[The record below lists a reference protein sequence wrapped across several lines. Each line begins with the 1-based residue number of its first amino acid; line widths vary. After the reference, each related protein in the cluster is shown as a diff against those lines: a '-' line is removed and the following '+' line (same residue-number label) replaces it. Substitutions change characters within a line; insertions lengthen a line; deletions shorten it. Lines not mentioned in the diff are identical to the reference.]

1 MDLMHFPDIFSP
13 LNKDEENE
21 KEFNFNFF
29 GFKEDSYLN
38 KIERSFCDDNQFNSI
53 EEQSF
58 GKLDNSNN
66 ENKDDILA
74 YDDIVHCETPP
85 EKQEFPKQIVDNTA
99 KMAIAKTKACTTKT
113 QKSILGK
120 KTKRIEENTVTT
132 IKEKKQNLGR
142 KKKEDKI
149 KGNHTKHSEDNIMRK
164 IKSKFLNYLNV
175 EVNENIHDDN
185 IKLLKLNS
193 EINENL
199 KRDYNVELMR
209 KSLKKL
215 YEESTISTKY
225 RKQTKDDAN
234 INQKAIQRIYSLEN
248 FEKEKDVRNI
258 LDKNYIDL
266 FNEFKNKKLDDVLIE
281 VREEEENKGENKEEI
296 EQYLDKFKKLCM
308 NYEVW
313 FSEKKGRN
321 RSKSVQ

>member
-58 GKLDNSNN
+58 GKSDNSNN

-99 KMAIAKTKACTTKT
+99 KMAITKTKACTTKT

-132 IKEKKQNLGR
+132 IKEKKTKFR
-142 KKKEDKI
+142 PKKK
-149 KGNHTKHSEDNIMRK
+149 R
-164 IKSKFLNYLNV
+164 
-175 EVNENIHDDN
+175 
-185 IKLLKLNS
+185 
-193 EINENL
+193 
-199 KRDYNVELMR
+199 R
-209 KSLKKL
+209 
-215 YEESTISTKY
+215 
-225 RKQTKDDAN
+225 
-234 INQKAIQRIYSLEN
+234 
-248 FEKEKDVRNI
+248 
-258 LDKNYIDL
+258 
-266 FNEFKNKKLDDVLIE
+266 
-281 VREEEENKGENKEEI
+281 
-296 EQYLDKFKKLCM
+296 
-308 NYEVW
+308 
-313 FSEKKGRN
+313 
-321 RSKSVQ
+321 

>member
-1 MDLMHFPDIFSP
+1 MESMHFQEIFSP
-13 LNKDEENE
+13 YNKSEEYE
-21 KEFNFNFF
+21 KEFNNFEL
-29 GFKEDSYLN
+29 KEDTYSN
-38 KIERSFCDDNQFNSI
+38 KNENSFFYDKQLNSI

-58 GKLDNSNN
+58 GKIDNSNN
-66 ENKDDILA
+66 ENKDDIFVC
-74 YDDIVHCETPP
+74 YDSIQCETPF
-85 EKQEFPKQIVDNTA
+85 ERQEIPKPIVDNISKLANT
-99 KMAIAKTKACTTKT
+99 KTKACTKT

-120 KTKRIEENTVTT
+120 KTKRIEEKTVTT
-132 IKEKKQNLGR
+132 IKEKNQNLGR

-164 IKSKFLNYLNV
+164 IKSKFLNYMNV
-175 EVNENIHDDN
+175 IVNESIHDDD

-199 KRDYNVELMR
+199 KRDYNMELMQTT
-209 KSLKKL
+209 LKKL

-248 FEKEKDVRNI
+248 SEKEKDVKNI

-266 FNEFKNKKLDDVLIE
+266 FNDFKNKKLNDVLIE
-281 VREEEENKGENKEEI
+281 VREEEKNKGENKEEI
-296 EQYLDKFKKLCM
+296 ELYLDKFKTLCM

>member
-113 QKSILGK
+113 QKSWKLQK
-120 KTKRIEENTVTT
+120 LFAPLRPRLARSARTKRTSNKV
-132 IKEKKQNLGR
+132 
-142 KKKEDKI
+142 
-149 KGNHTKHSEDNIMRK
+149 
-164 IKSKFLNYLNV
+164 
-175 EVNENIHDDN
+175 
-185 IKLLKLNS
+185 
-193 EINENL
+193 
-199 KRDYNVELMR
+199 
-209 KSLKKL
+209 
-215 YEESTISTKY
+215 
-225 RKQTKDDAN
+225 
-234 INQKAIQRIYSLEN
+234 
-248 FEKEKDVRNI
+248 I
-258 LDKNYIDL
+258 LSAASMI
-266 FNEFKNKKLDDVLIE
+266 
-281 VREEEENKGENKEEI
+281 
-296 EQYLDKFKKLCM
+296 
-308 NYEVW
+308 
-313 FSEKKGRN
+313 
-321 RSKSVQ
+321 

>member
-1 MDLMHFPDIFSP
+1 MAQIYFQEIFSP
-13 LNKDEENE
+13 YNKSEEYE
-21 KEFNFNFF
+21 KEFNNFEL
-29 GFKEDSYLN
+29 KEDTYSN
-38 KIERSFCDDNQFNSI
+38 KNENSFFYDKQLNSI

-58 GKLDNSNN
+58 VKIDNSNN
-66 ENKDDILA
+66 ENKDDIFVC
-74 YDDIVHCETPP
+74 YDSIQCETPF
-85 EKQEFPKQIVDNTA
+85 ERQEIPKPIVDNISKLANT
-99 KMAIAKTKACTTKT
+99 KTKACTKT

-120 KTKRIEENTVTT
+120 KTKRIEEKTVTT
-132 IKEKKQNLGR
+132 IKEKNQNL
-142 KKKEDKI
+142 
-149 KGNHTKHSEDNIMRK
+149 
-164 IKSKFLNYLNV
+164 
-175 EVNENIHDDN
+175 VNESIHDDD

-199 KRDYNVELMR
+199 KRDYNMELMQT
-209 KSLKKL
+209 SLKKL
-215 YEESTISTKY
+215 YEKSTISTKY

-248 FEKEKDVRNI
+248 SEKEKDVKNI

-266 FNEFKNKKLDDVLIE
+266 FNDFKNKKLNDVLIE
-281 VREEEENKGENKEEI
+281 VQEEEKNKGENKEEI
-296 EQYLDKFKKLCM
+296 ELYLDKFKTLCM

>member
-1 MDLMHFPDIFSP
+1 M
-13 LNKDEENE
+13 
-21 KEFNFNFF
+21 
-29 GFKEDSYLN
+29 
-38 KIERSFCDDNQFNSI
+38 
-53 EEQSF
+53 
-58 GKLDNSNN
+58 
-66 ENKDDILA
+66 A
-74 YDDIVHCETPP
+74 
-85 EKQEFPKQIVDNTA
+85 NT
-99 KMAIAKTKACTTKT
+99 KTKACTKT

-164 IKSKFLNYLNV
+164 IKSKFLNYMNV
-175 EVNENIHDDN
+175 IVNESIHDDD

-199 KRDYNVELMR
+199 KKDYNMELM
-209 KSLKKL
+209 KTSLKKL

-248 FEKEKDVRNI
+248 SEKEKDVKNI

-266 FNEFKNKKLDDVLIE
+266 FNDFKNKKLNDVLIE
-281 VREEEENKGENKEEI
+281 VREEEKNKGENKEEI
-296 EQYLDKFKKLCM
+296 ELYLDKFKTLCM